1 MKILII
7 AACLVNVGDDAG
19 GQHAEQGDMPDVPK
33 DVAVKLVGSGRALY
47 INKADDPDKAGANTA
62 SKDLVQAAYASKTA
76 KEKAAKAAAAG
87 GSPQT

>member
-19 GQHAEQGDMPDVPK
+19 GQHAEQGDMPEVPK

-47 INKADDPDKAGANTA
+47 TDKKDDPDKAGANTA
-62 SKDLVQAAYASKTA
+62 SKELIRAAETA
-76 KEKAAKAAAAG
+76 KAEKEKAAKAAAAG